1 MLTCKLSHWKA
12 RRSGAGMSLLGIDT
26 TTGRERLVTD
36 IRVIESDGG
45 RLLGKGPNAEVTLK
59 V

>member
-1 MLTCKLSHWKA
+1 MLNCKISHWKA

-26 TTGRERLVTD
+26 ATGKERTITG
-36 IRVIESDGG
+36 IRLIEMRDG
-45 RLLGKGPNAEVTLK
+45 RLMGIGPEAEVTLK